1 MKRRTRW
8 LILLLVF
15 LVAGGILY
23 ALGSDCRIFAS
34 PNRIGVIEVR
44 GLIEDVQETV
54 RAIGDFEKDPF
65 IKALVVRIESP
76 GGGIGPSQELYRAL
90 LRARDKKPVVA
101 SLGSVAAS
109 GGYYIA
115 SATSRII
122 SNPGTITGSIGVIS
136 YFPNLRELFDKIGYT
151 TVVVKSGK
159 FKDVGY
165 PGREMTPEEKELL
178 QGTINEAHRQFV
190 RDIVQGRS
198 LPEEKVLEIADGR
211 ILMGEAAHRLGLV
224 DELGNFQDALD
235 SAAQLG
241 RIEGEPTLIHHKKK
255 KRSVLDY
262 LLGTDVGDRLAS
274 LTDMTGSFLRYQMPL
289 FP

>member
-8 LILLLVF
+8 LLVLIILLL
-15 LVAGGILY
+15 AGGVLY
-23 ALGSDCRIFAS
+23 SLCSDSRIFAA
-34 PNRIGVIEVR
+34 PNRIGVIQVR

-54 RAIGDFEKDPF
+54 KAIGEFQKDPY

-90 LRARDKKPVVA
+90 ARTRDKKPVVA

-109 GGYYIA
+109 GGYYVA
-115 SATSRII
+115 SAASRII

-151 TVVVKSGK
+151 TIVVKSGK
-159 FKDVGY
+159 YKDVGF

-178 QGTINEAHRQFV
+178 QETINEAHRQFV
-190 RDIVQGRS
+190 RDIAKGRNLS
-198 LPEEKVLEIADGR
+198 EEKVLEIADGR
-211 ILMGEAAHRLGLV
+211 ILTGESAHRLGLV
-224 DELGNFQDALD
+224 DELGNYQDALD
-235 SAAQLG
+235 TATRLG
-241 RIEGEPTLIHHKKK
+241 NIEGEPTLIHHKKQ

-274 LTDMTGSFLRYQMPL
+274 LTDITGSFLRYQMPI